1 MTAEVPAGLEAPVL
15 PVWSLTHQAAEPGPA
30 GRRRDVLQVSRVLEK
45 RNFLCFPPRAG
56 V

>member
-15 PVWSLTHQAAEPGPA
+15 PVWSLTRQAPEPGPA
-30 GRRRDVLQVSRVLEK
+30 GGRRDGLQVSRVLEK
-45 RNFLCFPPRAG
+45 GNSCAFLP